1 MGLLIRF
8 EGVRLH
14 GQFSV
19 VFKMKQS
26 LRQRLSKVLS
36 WASLSE
42 KVNTT
47 ETPTDMPDC
56 LAHARLELLPSAFQI
71 IKLMQGHVET
81 CLGSSDQS
89 VSKSDMTSSSF
100 SSEENDK
107 RHHLATLKD
116 QVSSNNVF
124 LVGLAPISTPSFQ
137 ATLQRALFFGHVLSG
152 ALDSRS
158 VFSARIAK
166 KKESGTT

>member
-1 MGLLIRF
+1 MRF

-26 LRQRLSKVLS
+26 LRAVVESSFLSQLVRKGEHDRNSHRYARLS
-36 WASLSE
+36 
-42 KVNTT
+42 
-47 ETPTDMPDC
+47 DC

-116 QVSSNNVF
+116 QFSSNNVF